1 MKVFLWIL
9 CEMFVDNYAIGRLPS
24 KYLSVQSHQKKHYK
38 NVWNRFKFTNKNAKP
53 NQWNSSGIFIVDF
66 EHILQL
72 YLVFQ
77 LLTLNK

>member
-1 MKVFLWIL
+1 M
-9 CEMFVDNYAIGRLPS
+9 
-24 KYLSVQSHQKKHYK
+24 
-38 NVWNRFKFTNKNAKP
+38 WNRFKFTNKNAKP
-53 NQWNSSGIFIVDF
+53 NQWNSSGMFIVDF